1 MCRKFQNSERKIKM
15 KRILISCESL
25 VLHQGY
31 EVTGCVTEK
40 LRIPREHCNY
50 WQVQSLIISLLLF
63 KDGFLCLIAMASLT
77 LRLMVLIRTF
87 TLFGWILWPVAWCP
101 EKQFVI
107 SIVAWLPRLNLYSKN
122 KFGAAFEADDI
133 VSYYIVTHRT
143 KTS

>member
-1 MCRKFQNSERKIKM
+1 M

-40 LRIPREHCNY
+40 LRIPREYCKLLAGPVPHHIPTPIQRRFPLFNSNGLLDSTLDGVNTY
-50 WQVQSLIISLLLF
+50 FYIVWVDIVTSSLVF
-63 KDGFLCLIAMASLT
+63 
-77 LRLMVLIRTF
+77 R
-87 TLFGWILWPVAWCP
+87 
-101 EKQFVI
+101 KQFVI

-133 VSYYIVTHRT
+133 VSYYILTQNIVLNY
-143 KTS
+143 